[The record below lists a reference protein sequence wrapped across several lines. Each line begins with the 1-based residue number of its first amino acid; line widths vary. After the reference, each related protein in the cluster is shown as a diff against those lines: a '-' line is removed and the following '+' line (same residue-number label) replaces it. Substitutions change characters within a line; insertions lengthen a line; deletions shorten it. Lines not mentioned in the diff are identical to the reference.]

1 MTFSKSTPHR
11 PTSLPAARRRALLIA
26 AACASVGGF
35 AQASQSLPSI
45 VTDDLPDT
53 RTLTRR
59 SEATLRFLGIKVY
72 DIRLWT
78 PNRPYQPDQLF
89 ALELTYDL
97 SFKGA
102 DIARRSADEMR
113 KVGYS
118 DDAKLTRWTDTM
130 LRIFPDVAKGDA
142 LIGVSVPGKEV
153 RFYSR
158 TRSVASVPDPE
169 FARAFFEIWLSER
182 TSEPRL
188 RERLL
193 AAT

>member
-1 MTFSKSTPHR
+1 MTFYQPAPDRSISR
-11 PTSLPAARRRALLIA
+11 PAARRRALLIA
-26 AACASVGGF
+26 AAFASTGGF
-35 AQASQSLPSI
+35 AQASQSLPSV
-45 VTDDLPDT
+45 VTDDLADA

-59 SEATLRFLGIKVY
+59 SEATLRFFGIKVY

-102 DIARRSADEMR
+102 DIARRSVEEMR

-118 DDAKLTRWTDTM
+118 DDTKLARWTDTM
-130 LRIFPDVAKGDA
+130 LRIFPDVAKGEA

-158 TRSVASVPDPE
+158 TRSVARVPDPE
-169 FARAFFEIWLSER
+169 FARAFFDIWLSER

-193 AAT
+193 AAS